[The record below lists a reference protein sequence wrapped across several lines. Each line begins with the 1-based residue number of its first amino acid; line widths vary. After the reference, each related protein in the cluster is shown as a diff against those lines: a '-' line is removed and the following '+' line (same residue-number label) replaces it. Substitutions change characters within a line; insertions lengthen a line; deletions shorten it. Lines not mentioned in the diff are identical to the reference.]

1 MIGIIG
7 AMDVEVNGLV
17 EKMIVNEEITVSSI
31 KYFKGTIQNKDV
43 VIAKC
48 NPGKVNAAICAQ
60 TMILKFNPE
69 VIINSGVAGGLSKE
83 LGICDVAIATDVVE
97 HDMDTTP
104 LGEPIGFISGIDKV
118 HIPANEKVY
127 KLLEKSAKTLN
138 DTVVKL
144 GTIASGDIFLN
155 DSDIKNKI
163 VKNFNAICGEME
175 GGSIGHVAC
184 ANNIPFGVIRV
195 ISDNADSE
203 SNMDF
208 PEFCALAAKK
218 SIEICE
224 KFIIQYVKNPC
235 HI

>member
-17 EKMIVNEEITVSSI
+17 EKMSVDEEFLISSI
-31 KYFKGTIQNKDV
+31 KYFKGTMQGKDV

-60 TMILKFNPE
+60 TMILKFNPD
-69 VIINSGVAGGLSKE
+69 VIINSGVAGGLDRS

-104 LGEPIGFISGIDKV
+104 LGEPLGYISGIDKI
-118 HIPANEKVY
+118 HIPADKKICFV
-127 KLLEKSAKTLN
+127 LEKCAKNLEN
-138 DTVVKL
+138 TVVKC

-155 DSDIKNKI
+155 DNNIKNKI
-163 VKNFNAICGEME
+163 VENFNAICGEME
-175 GGSIGHVAC
+175 GGSIGHVAY
-184 ANNIPFGVIRV
+184 ANGIPFGVIRV

-208 PEFCALAAKK
+208 PEFCAIAAKK

-224 KFIIQYVKNPC
+224 KFIIEYV
-235 HI
+235 

>member
-17 EKMIVNEEITVSSI
+17 EKMNVKDEFVISSI
-31 KYFKGTIQNKDV
+31 KYFKGSIHDKDV

-60 TMILKFNPE
+60 TMILKFNPD
-69 VIINSGVAGGLSKE
+69 VIINSGVAGSLNKE

-104 LGEPIGFISGIDKV
+104 LGEPLGYISGINKI
-118 HIPANEKVY
+118 HIPADEKVCSA
-127 KLLEKSAKTLN
+127 LEKSAKALEN
-138 DTVVKL
+138 TVVKV

-155 DSDIKNKI
+155 DNNIKNKI
-163 VKNFNAICGEME
+163 VDNFNAICGEME
-175 GGSIGHVAC
+175 GGSIGHVAY
-184 ANNIPFGVIRV
+184 ANDIPFGVIRV
-195 ISDNADSE
+195 ISDNADTE

-208 PEFCALAAKK
+208 PEFCSIAAKK

-224 KFIIQYVKNPC
+224 KFIIEYV
-235 HI
+235 

>member
-17 EKMIVNEEITVSSI
+17 EKMTINEESVISSI
-31 KYFKGTIQNKDV
+31 KYYKGTIHGKNV

-60 TMILKFNPE
+60 TMILKFSPD
-69 VIINSGVAGGLSKE
+69 VIINSGVAGGLDKK

-104 LGEPIGFISGIDKV
+104 LGEPLGFISGIDKI
-118 HIPANEKVY
+118 HIPANEKVCS
-127 KLLEKSAKTLN
+127 LLEKSAKTLEN
-138 DTVVKL
+138 TVVKV

-155 DSDIKNKI
+155 DNNIKNKI
-163 VKNFNAICGEME
+163 VENFSAICGEME
-175 GGSIGHVAC
+175 GGSIGHVAY
-184 ANNIPFGVIRV
+184 ANGIPFGVIRV

-208 PEFCALAAKK
+208 PEFCAMAAKK

-224 KFIIQYVKNPC
+224 KFIINYV
-235 HI
+235 